1 MLQIKK
7 LHKQAIE
14 AINQGKYPLVQQLC
28 QQILNVDREH
38 ADAWFLLG
46 ISEAAKMNVRQ
57 GLQYLK
63 NAVALKPEN
72 TEYLAHMA
80 KLLTL
85 LDQKI
90 VAKKVAEDAL
100 ALKPENAL
108 TLDTLGVVFNKLGE
122 RETARKAFTRA
133 IKYQPNNAQFHYNLA
148 SAAQF
153 VGEPDEAR
161 LHYEKAIQIKPD
173 FYRAYWGLSEL
184 EKNEVNESRLEKLL
198 ELFENSNLNSADQL
212 YLGHA
217 ISRIYEYQGNYDKAY
232 EYLELGKRK
241 RKIEVN
247 YSHRVD
253 QSLFD
258 ALKSDFKTGNT
269 GSGQDSK
276 QGENAIF
283 VLGMPRSGTTL
294 VERIIDNH
302 SQVKSLGEL
311 QNFGLAVKNISGNKS
326 NLVLDEAVIREA
338 SVKDPLEIGSYYLAS
353 LRGRID
359 PEKRFLDKLPHNFI
373 YIGFIL
379 NALPAAKI
387 VCVNRNPMDV
397 VISNFRQLFS
407 ITSSYY
413 NYHYDIT
420 NTAMYYTLF
429 YDLMLYWKNV
439 FEGRIYEVSYEKL
452 TEEPELVVRGLLD
465 NLGLEWEPQ
474 CLEFHKNI
482 SSVATASTMQ
492 VRQPLYRTSVG
503 RWKNY
508 ANQLEGLK
516 VIFDRVGI
524 EYEL

>member
-28 QQILNVDREH
+28 QQILNADRAH

-122 RETARKAFTRA
+122 RETARKTFTRA

-198 ELFENSNLNSADQL
+198 ELFKNSNLNSADQL

-258 ALKSDFKTGNT
+258 ALKPDFKTGNT

-326 NLVLDEAVIREA
+326 NLVLDEAVIQEA
-338 SVKDPLEIGSYYLAS
+338 SVKDPLEWIF
-353 LRGRID
+353 
-359 PEKRFLDKLPHNFI
+359 P
-373 YIGFIL
+373 
-379 NALPAAKI
+379 
-387 VCVNRNPMDV
+387 NR
-397 VISNFRQLFS
+397 Q
-407 ITSSYY
+407 
-413 NYHYDIT
+413 
-420 NTAMYYTLF
+420 A
-429 YDLMLYWKNV
+429 
-439 FEGRIYEVSYEKL
+439 
-452 TEEPELVVRGLLD
+452 
-465 NLGLEWEPQ
+465 
-474 CLEFHKNI
+474 
-482 SSVATASTMQ
+482 
-492 VRQPLYRTSVG
+492 
-503 RWKNY
+503 
-508 ANQLEGLK
+508 
-516 VIFDRVGI
+516 
-524 EYEL
+524 